1 MLLKYAKNALQY
13 LKNNLIWKDYIV
25 LLLSLSMGVYLRWNI
40 FEIVIFLIFIY
51 IILYP
56 VPSRQAVFP
65 AVILL
70 VITPFFLIFKKDSLA
85 EQVAIYAYYFLIMAV
100 VMGIYELWKGDSGK
114 EM

>member
-1 MLLKYAKNALQY
+1 MLLKYAKKALQY
-13 LKNNLIWKDYIV
+13 LKNNLIWKDYII
-25 LLLSLSMGVYLRWNI
+25 LSLSLFMGVYLGWNI

-51 IILYP
+51 VILYP
-56 VPSRQAVFP
+56 VSSRQAVFP

-70 VITPFFLIFKKDSLA
+70 FIAPFFLIFKKDNLA

-100 VMGIYELWKGDSGK
+100 FMGIYELWKGDSEK